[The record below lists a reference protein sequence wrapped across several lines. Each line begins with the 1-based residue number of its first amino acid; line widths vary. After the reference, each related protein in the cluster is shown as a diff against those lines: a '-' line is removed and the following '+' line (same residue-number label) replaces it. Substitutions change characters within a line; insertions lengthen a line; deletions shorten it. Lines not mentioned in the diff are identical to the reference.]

1 MKKPPQRFSASNSPI
16 NLPTEHE
23 QVSDRI
29 EKMERIAGGL
39 TEAEKKKR
47 SVAELL
53 DGNFCVGED
62 HKDISPKR
70 FLIENMSEFKEH
82 GFSVLFMEH
91 LAADWDLSA
100 RLRSLDEKH
109 MWNISQEYNFTN
121 VVKAAQKHGIEIVN
135 LEENNEIYH
144 QYKDG
149 SKRMVSLNYNAR
161 EVIAQK
167 EQEFFGAN
175 GNALKWFAFVGSAHL
190 NSRYGVP
197 GICEI
202 IPNVQDVLI
211 ADSGRTIEGLNVS
224 MFIDGSSGQDMR
236 IASILERQRRE
247 EANELK
253 KRDHRGS
260 SKKDSTEEGLPY
272 LSTDE
277 KEAGGKESDLK
288 PLSKITK
295 VDNPSV
301 AFAETLVLN
310 PSQTSVTKS

>member
-1 MKKPPQRFSASNSPI
+1 M
-16 NLPTEHE
+16 
-23 QVSDRI
+23 
-29 EKMERIAGGL
+29 
-39 TEAEKKKR
+39 
-47 SVAELL
+47 
-53 DGNFCVGED
+53 
-62 HKDISPKR
+62 
-70 FLIENMSEFKEH
+70 
-82 GFSVLFMEH
+82 
-91 LAADWDLSA
+91 
-100 RLRSLDEKH
+100 
-109 MWNISQEYNFTN
+109 SQE
-121 VVKAAQKHGIEIVN
+121 HGIEIVD
-135 LEENNEIYH
+135 LEEDNKN
-144 QYKDG
+144 YKKYEKG
-149 SKRMVSLNYNAR
+149 PERMVSLNYNAR
-161 EVIAQK
+161 EVITQK

-190 NSRYGVP
+190 NFLYEVP

-211 ADSGRTIEGLNVS
+211 ADSGKIIEGLNVS

-277 KEAGGKESDLK
+277 KEAGGKEGTSKTPESDLK